1 MGPGLGTIQD
11 DPNLRM
17 SFSVALLSSSGKP
30 PTLTEET
37 RSSHM
42 DPQKVSKK

>member
-11 DPNLRM
+11 DLKLLM

-30 PTLTEET
+30 PTLTEEM
-37 RSSHM
+37 RSSHIYIL
-42 DPQKVSKK
+42 V